1 MRNVQVQTN
10 GLVNS
15 LLAFHNTDENQELF
29 DYLSEHLYIQSQ
41 IAMPR
46 MQQFGNIKGM
56 DSFQQTCKKIYCAG
70 DENMKNQAVNELRV
84 QMAV

>member
-1 MRNVQVQTN
+1 MRNAQTQAA

-15 LLAFHNTDENQELF
+15 LLAFHNTAENQELF

-56 DSFQQTCKKIYCAG
+56 DSFQQTCKKLYYAG
-70 DENMKNQAVNELRV
+70 DEKIKDQAVDELRI

>member
-1 MRNVQVQTN
+1 MRKAQAQSN

-15 LLAFHNTDENQELF
+15 LLDFHNTADNQELF

-46 MQQFGNIKGM
+46 MQQFGALKGM
-56 DSFQQTCKKIYCAG
+56 DSFQQSCKKLYCAG
-70 DENMKNQAVNELRV
+70 DDSMKDQAVNELRV

>member
-1 MRNVQVQTN
+1 MTNAHTQSN

-15 LLAFHNTDENQELF
+15 LLAFHNTAENQEFF

-56 DSFQQTCKKIYCAG
+56 DSFQQTCKKIYYAG
-70 DENMKNQAVNELRV
+70 DDNMKDQAVNELRV